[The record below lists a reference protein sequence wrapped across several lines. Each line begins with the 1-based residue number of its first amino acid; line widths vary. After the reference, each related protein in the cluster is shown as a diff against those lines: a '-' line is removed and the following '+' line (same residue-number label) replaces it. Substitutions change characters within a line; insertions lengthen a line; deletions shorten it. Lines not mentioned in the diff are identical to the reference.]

1 MISKR
6 LTLRMLGGFVTAVAL
21 WGGLV
26 AYVGPR
32 FGFDMGTTD
41 RAWAWNT
48 GHTLLNLGPGV
59 AGAVGGL
66 LLLFGSSL
74 LLPLGAA
81 LGLLSGLWFLVGP
94 SLEPLWRAGSGI
106 AALGSSGSTTERG
119 LEGLGYY
126 YGTGA
131 TLLLFS
137 AVALGLI
144 LAPAA
149 PAVAAEPAAAEKAEE
164 EREPEQ
170 SSVPHPTPA

>member
-1 MISKR
+1 MRSKR
-6 LTLRMLGGFVTAVAL
+6 ATLRMLGVVVTAVAV
-21 WGGLV
+21 WGGVV
-26 AYVGPR
+26 AYVGPT

-41 RAWAWNT
+41 RAWTWNT

-66 LLLFGSSL
+66 LLVLGPWM

-81 LGLLSGLWFLVGP
+81 LGLLAGLWFLVGP
-94 SLEPLWRAGSGI
+94 SLEPLWQTASGV

-137 AVALGLI
+137 AVALGII
-144 LAPAA
+144 LSPAA
-149 PAVAAEPAAAEKAEE
+149 PAAAAEPAKPAEGEV
-164 EREPEQ
+164 REPDRA
-170 SSVPHPTPA
+170 SFPHPTPA